1 MTDRPIVDMISK
13 QWGFEKI
20 IINNDKYCGKL
31 LYLVKNKHTSLHYH
45 KIKDETLYVHSGK
58 LKIYCSEKIN
68 DVKKIMLSS
77 SINPFENMNQITLN
91 AGDAIRIFPMHVH
104 QIYAVED
111 TKLYEFSNAYDVDDV
126 MKIV

>member
-1 MTDRPIVDMISK
+1 MISRPIVDMVSK

-20 IINNDKYCGKL
+20 IINSDKYCGKL

-58 LKIYCSEKIN
+58 VKVYCSEEVN
-68 DVKKIMLSS
+68 DMKKVMLLTNV
-77 SINPFENMNQITLN
+77 NPLENMEQITLN
-91 AGDAIRIFPMHVH
+91 TGDAIRIFPMHIH

-111 TKLYEFSNAYDVDDV
+111 TKLYEFSNVNDTDDAIKV
-126 MKIV
+126 M